1 MLDLQADKVPEKHNM
16 KSQVFIQSIQ
26 FLQNEQLK
34 HYDNFLVD
42 SSFYKMSNQ
51 STMIIVWLVD
61 DEDL

>member
-1 MLDLQADKVPEKHNM
+1 M

-34 HYDNFLVD
+34 HNDNFLVD